1 VLSHTGRGAGGGTK
15 GKAVATTAKTLVID
29 DEPRV
34 VTALAR
40 LLQRDGSVVATARNG
55 RHALAVLQLRVRCLA
70 SFVAR

>member
-1 VLSHTGRGAGGGTK
+1 
-15 GKAVATTAKTLVID
+15 LVID

>member
-1 VLSHTGRGAGGGTK
+1 
-15 GKAVATTAKTLVID
+15 LVID

-55 RHALAVLQLRVRCLA
+55 RHALAVLQLPVFCATKGCFQRGRGT
-70 SFVAR
+70 R